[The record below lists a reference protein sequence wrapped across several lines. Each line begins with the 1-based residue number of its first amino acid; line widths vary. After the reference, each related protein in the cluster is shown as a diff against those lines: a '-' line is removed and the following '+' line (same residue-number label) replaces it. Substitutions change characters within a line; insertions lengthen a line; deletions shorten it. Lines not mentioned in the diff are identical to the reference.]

1 MWNFNIIAIDSLSIE
16 LFFKLKSVIF
26 GNLVYIEYI
35 VCSLV
40 FSENYLFY
48 CTCNKCNLE
57 ADQPDTTSEDDDDD
71 DDCMEFVE

>member
-1 MWNFNIIAIDSLSIE
+1 M
-16 LFFKLKSVIF
+16 
-26 GNLVYIEYI
+26 YIEYI
-35 VCSLV
+35 VCCLV

-71 DDCMEFVE
+71 DDDCMEFVE